1 MKKPINISHQEASIR
16 TLSAKILEIDRNI
29 SKLTH
34 EKYLLTNIIKD
45 LKSKS
50 LEEVNINPT
59 EKRIGKEILTM
70 YILQY
75 LRDSGRKQIK
85 SCYIYQSVLYR
96 VGNLNN
102 NSFRTHIMNM
112 RLDGY
117 IVPGTK
123 KGYWKL
129 PDNSI

>member
-16 TLSAKILEIDRNI
+16 TLSERMLEIDRSI

-34 EKYLLTNIIKD
+34 EKYLLNNIIKD

-50 LEEVNINPT
+50 LEEVDINPT
-59 EKRIGKEILTM
+59 QKRIGREILTV
-70 YILQY
+70 YILEY
-75 LRDSGRKQIK
+75 LRNSGKKQIK
-85 SCYIYQSVLYR
+85 SCYIYQNILFR
-96 VGNLNN
+96 VGTLNN

-112 RLDGY
+112 RLNGY
-117 IVPGTK
+117 IIPGTK

-129 PDNSI
+129 SDNYI